1 MHADICVLSITPSDT
16 SELSI
21 HGAIAMQ
28 ALMECICGLS
38 YIGDIRMTWAE
49 DRRKI
54 ERIVQGSWPALV
66 NTFLP
71 QLQVCNPIGQ
81 GGS

>member
-1 MHADICVLSITPSDT
+1 
-16 SELSI
+16 
-21 HGAIAMQ
+21 
-28 ALMECICGLS
+28 MECICGLS